1 ITLANNSVYQ
11 LLSGYPG
18 TDTMTNHQSVLI
30 EIPKNWL
37 ANDDTKHL
45 FDTSKIVFNPKK
57 IQQAADLITESF
69 LQMK

>member
-1 ITLANNSVYQ
+1 
-11 LLSGYPG
+11 
-18 TDTMTNHQSVLI
+18 MTNHQSVLI